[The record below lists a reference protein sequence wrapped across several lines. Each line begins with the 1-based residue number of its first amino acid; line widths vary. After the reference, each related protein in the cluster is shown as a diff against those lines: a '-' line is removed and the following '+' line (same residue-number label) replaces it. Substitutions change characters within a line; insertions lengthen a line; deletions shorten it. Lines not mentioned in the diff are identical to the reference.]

1 MKKSLIWNIL
11 LIIGIIPFVLPFILG
26 IYRISIESW
35 TMIDW
40 LVMYSFIYW
49 PTYLAGAI
57 VIAVSVIG
65 RMLKKKNEN

>member
-11 LIIGIIPFVLPFILG
+11 LVIGIIPFILPFVLG
-26 IYRISIESW
+26 LYRMSIESW

-57 VIAVSVIG
+57 VIAVSIIG